1 MSKIYVNYYISTGST
16 RRKFRTEN
24 KQMSRSNRKS
34 LDKYIDLI
42 HTRRI
47 TSSNLVHVSKMVQE
61 KGVAILQFGVI
72 ILLFGYI

>member
-1 MSKIYVNYYISTGST
+1 
-16 RRKFRTEN
+16 
-24 KQMSRSNRKS
+24 MSRSNRKS